1 MKKISKIRKNKDK
14 YEVILSGGES
24 LSFYEQTIINYNL
37 LKPRS
42 IDDNLL
48 KEIIEYNKV
57 LEIYYEAIKFISI
70 KMRSKK
76 EIYLKF
82 KNCNKTLLD
91 KAIVLLEEKG
101 YINEENY
108 IEAYIND
115 AINLTKKGP
124 LKIKRELKSLGLS
137 DSLINEKIDSINKD
151 IWAKRIS
158 IIIMKKKNNKYSDY
172 IFKEKLRVYLINLG
186 YADYINDEIFLDLD
200 SNEKNIIMK
209 EYTKQYNKLSNKYN
223 GKELESKIKYN
234 LYKKGYN
241 KELINEILINTRL
254 NM

>member
-14 YEVILSGGES
+14 YEVILSDGES
-24 LSFYEQTIINYNL
+24 LSFCEQTIINYNL

-82 KNCNKTLLD
+82 KNYNKNLLD
-91 KAIVLLEEKG
+91 KAIILLEEKG
-101 YINEENY
+101 YINEEKY

-124 LKIKRELKSLGLS
+124 LKIKRELKGLDLS

-151 IWAKRIS
+151 IWTKRIS
-158 IIIMKKKNNKYSDY
+158 EIIMKKKNNKYSDY

-186 YADYINDEIFLDLD
+186 YADYICDEIFLKLD
-200 SNEKNIIMK
+200 SNEKDIIMK
-209 EYTKQYNKLSNKYN
+209 EYTKQYNKFSEKYN

-241 KELINEILINTRL
+241 KELISEILINTRL

>member
-14 YEVILSGGES
+14 YEIILSDGES

-37 LKPRS
+37 LKPMS
-42 IDDNLL
+42 IDNNLF
-48 KEIIEYNKV
+48 KDIVEYNKV

-76 EIYLKF
+76 EIYIKF

-91 KAIVLLEEKG
+91 KVIVLLEEKG
-101 YINEENY
+101 YINEEKY

-115 AINLTKKGP
+115 ALNLTLKGP
-124 LKIKRELKSLGLS
+124 LKIKGELKNLNLS
-137 DSLINEKIDSINKD
+137 ENLINEKMSLISDD
-151 IWAKRIS
+151 VWPRRIS
-158 IIIMKKKNNKYSDY
+158 KIIMKKKNNKYSDY
-172 IFKEKLRVYLINLG
+172 IFKEKLKAYLVNWG
-186 YADYINDEIFLDLD
+186 YANYISDEIFWNLD
-200 SNEKNIIMK
+200 SNEKDIIMK
-209 EYTKQYNKLSNKYN
+209 EYTKQYNKLSKKYT

-241 KELINEILINTRL
+241 KELINEILINTR
-254 NM
+254 